1 MLVFCKTRNQCE
13 ELAATLPSLL
23 VKEGVLQ
30 ERDASDRV
38 GYFHAGLDADDR
50 DDAYQRFK
58 SEDDPIYIL
67 CATKAFGMGMDI
79 PNIHYIVTFPHLM
92 Y

>member
-23 VKEGVLQ
+23 VKAGVLQ
-30 ERDASDRV
+30 ERDATDRV

-50 DDAYQRFK
+50 D
-58 SEDDPIYIL
+58 
-67 CATKAFGMGMDI
+67 
-79 PNIHYIVTFPHLM
+79 
-92 Y
+92 